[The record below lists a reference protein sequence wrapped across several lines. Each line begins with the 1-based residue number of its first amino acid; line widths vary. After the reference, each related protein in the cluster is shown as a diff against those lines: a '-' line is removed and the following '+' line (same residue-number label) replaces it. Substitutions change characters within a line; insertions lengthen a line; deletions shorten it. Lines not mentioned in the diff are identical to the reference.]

1 MSVVNKTLKRQLR
14 RTLGADTPEE
24 IERLLGLLSHPTS
37 EESVER
43 LPALA
48 SQLGRLLC
56 TVNDSYDQLEREVDL
71 RTRSLD
77 LSSAELM
84 SANEKLRAEALA
96 QQRALDAVL
105 ETTRELLGQ
114 SEHEIELDLGG
125 RDIVGLTGVIRQL
138 VAARED
144 SERKLRSL
152 VVNVPGCVY
161 RLHPS
166 RRLSI
171 EFVSD
176 GILDLTGFCASEF
189 LADPVGCHESVVG
202 EETAKRKAAAIAAAV
217 ARGEPYVLEYPMRH
231 RDGTTRWVLERGRGL
246 LDDQGQLCSVD
257 GMILDNDALK
267 RAQVEVDAAQAR
279 LMGAIE
285 SLDLGFEMCDADG
298 RLIICNEAFRRQN
311 AEIGEQLVPGTAYL
325 EVLRGRAW
333 WSHLQPGTFDT
344 EYAVDGAW
352 FRLQQ
357 FVTAEGLTVRLH
369 QDITSSKRLNTEL
382 VAAMEAATAASRA
395 KSEFLANMS
404 HEIRTPMNGII
415 GMTELTMDTQLEPEQ
430 RENLQ
435 IVRASAHNLLEI
447 VNDILDFSK
456 IEAGKLEIESLPFSI
471 RRVLGETLRPF
482 ALRAQEKGLVLDSAV
497 APEVPDQVRTDP
509 GRLRQIV
516 SNLTSNA
523 LKFTHRGEIVVNVSA
538 EPEEGRADHVLL
550 HVSVS
555 DTGIGIPP
563 QKQACIFDAFS
574 QADSSTTR
582 RYGGTGLGLTICRQ
596 LVRLLGGRMWVESE
610 PGRGSTFHF
619 TLPAGVEA
627 QEAPQ
632 VPARGA
638 ITGLSVL
645 AVDDNATNRRWLQT
659 MLRQWNTRP
668 VVVGSA
674 TEALGCIRDGTFDV
688 ILLDVQMPHGSG
700 LDLLPDVKVHQPGAT
715 VVMLA
720 SAAGAGDVARSR
732 QAGAHAFLYKPLA
745 QQELLEALLLSLEP
759 ASHEPRDSARPVSPE
774 MRPLSILLAEDHE
787 VNQQLMVRLLSQQG
801 HRVTL
806 ARDGIEA
813 LSCYERESFDLVLM
827 DVQMPRLGGL
837 ESTGRIRALEVTTG
851 RPRTPIVALTAN
863 AMQGSSE
870 ECLAAG
876 MDGYVSKPVQFAV
889 LHEEMR
895 RALDSHRVHVPSS
908 PSSPSPSP
916 SPPPA
921 AAFDPQA
928 VLETLEG
935 DREFFC
941 QLAAVFLEDTVLR
954 LDTLHKALGS
964 GDAQGVARTAHAL
977 KGASGSFGARRLMD
991 LCLRLELAANH
1002 GQLGRGGTLLE
1013 EMQEEIEEIGRAL
1026 EPWLGV
1032 PA

>member
-1 MSVVNKTLKRQLR
+1 MMSVVNKTLKRQLR
-14 RTLGADTPEE
+14 RTLGAESPEE
-24 IERLLGLLSHPTS
+24 LARLLALLSDPSS
-37 EESVER
+37 EESCKR
-43 LPALA
+43 LPQLG
-48 SQLGRLLC
+48 SQLTRLLC

-71 RTRSLD
+71 RTRSLE
-77 LSSAELM
+77 LSSVELM

-105 ETTRELLGQ
+105 ETTRELIGQ
-114 SEHEIELDLGG
+114 GEEHDLVG
-125 RDIVGLTGVIRQL
+125 RDIIGLTGVIRQL

-166 RRLSI
+166 ARLSI
-171 EFVSD
+171 EFLSD
-176 GILDLTGFCASEF
+176 GIFDLTGFSAAEF
-189 LADPVGCHESVVG
+189 LADPVGCHEAAVG
-202 EETAKRKAAAIAAAV
+202 AETAERKTAQIAAAT
-217 ARGEPYVLEYPMRH
+217 ARGEPYVLEYPMHH
-231 RDGTTRWVLERGRGL
+231 RDGTIRWVLERGRGL
-246 LDDQGQLCSVD
+246 LDEQGKLCFID

-267 RAQVEVDAAQAR
+267 RARVEVDAAQAR

-311 AEIGEQLVPGTAYL
+311 EPIRALLVPGTPYL
-325 EVLRGRAW
+325 ERLQQGQPAWAPHLRTGI
-333 WSHLQPGTFDT
+333 FDT
-344 EYAVDGAW
+344 EYAVGSAW
-352 FRLQQ
+352 FRLHQ
-357 FVTAEGLTVRLH
+357 FVTAEGLIVRLH
-369 QDITSSKRLNTEL
+369 QDITSSKRLNAEL
-382 VAAMEAATAASRA
+382 VSAMEAANAASRA

-415 GMTELTMDTQLEPEQ
+415 GMTELTIETKLSPEQ

-435 IVRASAHNLLEI
+435 IVRSSAHNLLEI

-456 IEAGKLEIESLPFSI
+456 IEAGKLEIELLPFSI

-482 ALRAQEKGLVLDSAV
+482 ALRAQEKGIVLDSAV
-497 APEVPDQVRTDP
+497 APEVPDQIRTDP
-509 GRLRQIV
+509 GRLRQVV
-516 SNLTSNA
+516 SNLISNA

-538 EPEEGRADHVLL
+538 EPDGGADNVLL
-550 HVSVS
+550 HISVS

-563 QKQACIFDAFS
+563 EKQTCIFDAFS

-582 RYGGTGLGLTICRQ
+582 RYGGTGLGLTISRQ
-596 LVRLLGGRMWVESE
+596 LVRLLGGQMWVDSE
-610 PGRGSTFHF
+610 VGRGSTFHF

-627 QEAPQ
+627 QETPQ
-632 VPARGA
+632 LPVARPAVA
-638 ITGLSVL
+638 GLSVL
-645 AVDDNATNRRWLQT
+645 AVDDNSTNRRWLQT
-659 MLRQWNTRP
+659 MLKQWNTRP

-759 ASHEPRDSARPVSPE
+759 GTREPSDSTRPVSPE

-806 ARDGIEA
+806 ARDGLEA
-813 LSCYERESFDLVLM
+813 LSCFERETFDLVLM

-837 ESTGRIRALEVTTG
+837 EATGRIRALEAATG

-870 ECLAAG
+870 ECLTAG
-876 MDGYVSKPVQFAV
+876 MDGYVSKPVQFPL
-889 LHEEMR
+889 LHQEMR
-895 RALDSHRVHVPSS
+895 RALEGQRTSAVHPSS
-908 PSSPSPSP
+908 P
-916 SPPPA
+916 PPPPVT
-921 AAFDPQA
+921 FDPQA

-941 QLAAVFLEDTVLR
+941 QLAAVFLEDTRVRLAALR
-954 LDTLHKALGS
+954 SSLS
-964 GDAQGVARTAHAL
+964 SSDAPAISRTAHAL

-991 LCLRLELAANH
+991 LCLKLEVAANH
-1002 GQLGRGGTLLE
+1002 GQLGRGPALLA
-1013 EMQEEIEEIGRAL
+1013 EMDVEVEQIAQAL
-1026 EPWLGV
+1026 EPWV
-1032 PA
+1032 AMPA